1 MSDRGRQPSGHTGD
15 SSSALTIQWVGDIS
29 FNHGLCNPQL
39 HSQVR
44 ANLAHI
50 AEGLGACDLRIGNWE
65 SPLWGDGGENLL
77 KVPRLCTT
85 AEAARCVLPLGLS
98 AALLANNHAYDCLEQ
113 GFANTAAFLDGAGIG
128 RLGAGRTPDEAARPL
143 IVQRRGR
150 RIGLLNYVAADT
162 HPNLPPDARIHL
174 NMLEDE
180 RLLNDVTALAR
191 DAEIVLVNLHWGVD
205 MLGYPTLAQR
215 RLARA
220 AIARGA
226 ACVVGH
232 HAHCIQGHES
242 WQNGHIFYGL
252 GNFLFDDVGCPWPQ
266 LSRRSVAATCV
277 VGPRGVAQARMTHVY
292 QNGVTLEFDA
302 RPRRAREEARLNR
315 PLSLP
320 DDRYARF
327 FRRAQRRDV
336 LFNAPVRWMQSM
348 GGPLRALQRV
358 RGRHVAR
365 VLRALWPARTRAAGG
380 GGETRKCC

>member
-1 MSDRGRQPSGHTGD
+1 MSDREPPASGHLAD
-15 SSSALTIQWVGDIS
+15 SSNALIIQWVGDIS

-39 HSQVR
+39 HGQVR

-85 AEAARCVLPLGLS
+85 AEAARCVLPLGLGV
-98 AALLANNHAYDCLEQ
+98 ALMANNHAYDCLEQ
-113 GFANTAAFLDGAGIG
+113 GFENTASFLDGAGIG
-128 RLGAGRTPDEAARPL
+128 RLGVGRTPDEAARPL
-143 IVQRRGR
+143 IVERRGR

-174 NMLEDE
+174 NMLEDG
-180 RLLNDVTALAR
+180 RLLSDVEALAGVV
-191 DAEIVLVNLHWGVD
+191 EIVLVNLHWGVD
-205 MLGYPTLAQR
+205 MLGYPTPAQR
-215 RLARA
+215 RLARE

-226 ACVVGH
+226 TCVVGH

-252 GNFLFDDVGCPWPQ
+252 GNFLFDDVGGPWPQ
-266 LSRRSVAATCV
+266 LSRRSAAATCV
-277 VGPRGVAQARMTHVY
+277 IGPRGVARAWMTHVY
-292 QNGVTLEFDA
+292 QNGITLEFDS
-302 RPRRAREEARLNR
+302 RPSRAREETRLNR
-315 PLSLP
+315 PLLLP

-348 GGPLRALQRV
+348 GGPLSALQRV
-358 RGRHVAR
+358 RWRHVAR
-365 VLRALWPARTRAAGG
+365 VLRALWPARTRASGVRG
-380 GGETRKCC
+380 STKCC